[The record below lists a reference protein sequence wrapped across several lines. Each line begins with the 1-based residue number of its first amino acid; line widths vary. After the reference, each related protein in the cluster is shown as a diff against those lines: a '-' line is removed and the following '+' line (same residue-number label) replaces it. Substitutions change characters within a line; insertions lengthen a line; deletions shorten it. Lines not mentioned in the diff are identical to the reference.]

1 MFDLNFGLACGLLQV
16 VAAGIWRP
24 SDMRAQAV
32 FSSGGRRQPPVEC
45 MGSLVLV
52 VIE

>member
-16 VAAGIWRP
+16 VAAGISRP
-24 SDMRAQAV
+24 SDMCAQPV
-32 FSSGGRRQPPVEC
+32 FSSGGRRQPLVEC

-52 VIE
+52 VVK